1 MKQKLIF
8 LSLSLTFLT
17 LLYSCTAGGA
27 FLAHNTTSI
36 ELSDSNYQ
44 IVAKNLEGSSKAEYL
59 IGMSYSSGFIAT
71 TFALV
76 RVGGSAKL
84 YDDAVRNLWD
94 NYREKYGDTEGKKLA
109 LVNVR
114 YDTDILN
121 LFVYTQTKLYLNADV
136 IEFEE

>member
-1 MKQKLIF
+1 MRQKLIF
-8 LSLSLTFLT
+8 LSLFIAFLT
-17 LLYSCTAGGA
+17 LLYSCTAGGS
-27 FLAHNTTSI
+27 FLAHNATTV
-36 ELSDSNYQ
+36 ELSDPNFK

-59 IGMSYSSGFIAT
+59 IGMSYSTGFIAT

-109 LVNVR
+109 LINVR

-121 LFVYTQTKLYLNADV
+121 LFVYTQTELYINADV
-136 IEFEE
+136 VEFEE